1 MWMRWRMLVAVGL
14 LATTLTGCGTQTH
27 RLLGAFILNDT
38 GVDYGESSC
47 SGTGEYADIREG
59 LAVIVRD
66 ETGTTIGS
74 TVLEWDSASSTS
86 QCVYRWEM
94 TVGDAESY
102 SIEVG
107 ARAAGTYTAEDMN
120 RRYWQVATTV
130 GE

>member
-1 MWMRWRMLVAVGL
+1 MRTRWRTLVPVGA
-14 LATTLTGCGTQTH
+14 LATILAGCGEQTH

-38 GVDYGESSC
+38 AVDYSESSC
-47 SGTGEYADIREG
+47 SGTGAYADIKVG
-59 LAVIVRD
+59 LGVIARD
-66 ETGTTIGS
+66 EAGKTIGS
-74 TVLEWDSASSTS
+74 TELVDDSHSSAS
-86 QCVYRWEM
+86 QCVYTWEM

-107 ARAAGTYTAEDMN
+107 QRGAGTYSAEDLN

>member
-1 MWMRWRMLVAVGL
+1 MGTRWRAFVTVAA
-14 LATTLTGCGTQTH
+14 LATTLAGCGDQTH
-27 RLLGAFILNDT
+27 RLQGAFILNDT
-38 GVDYGESSC
+38 DVDYRESSC
-47 SGTGEYADIREG
+47 SGTGENADIEAG
-59 LAVIVRD
+59 LSVIVRD
-66 ETGTTIGS
+66 EAGTTVGS
-74 TVLEWDSASSTS
+74 SELVYDSHSSAS

-107 ARAAGTYTAEDMN
+107 QRGAGTYSAEDLN